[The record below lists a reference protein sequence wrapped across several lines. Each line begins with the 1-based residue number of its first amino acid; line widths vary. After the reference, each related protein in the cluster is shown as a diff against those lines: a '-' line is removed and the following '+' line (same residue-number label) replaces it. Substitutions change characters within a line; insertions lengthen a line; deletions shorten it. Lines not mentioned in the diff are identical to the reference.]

1 MPTEV
6 TADEDE
12 GHDQRHDESEVRQH
26 EADHDQAHHERQHDD
41 EEPRHQDE
49 ALALTASTLEAE
61 NDTPERSA
69 MDQVMATRSITLTG
83 VN

>member
-1 MPTEV
+1 M

-12 GHDQRHDESEVRQH
+12 GHDQHHDEAEVRQH
-26 EADHDQAHHERQHDD
+26 EADHTRPTMSVSTMTKSRAIR
-41 EEPRHQDE
+41 PRPS
-49 ALALTASTLEAE
+49 ALTASTLDAE

-69 MDQVMATRSITLTG
+69 MDQVMATRSVTLTG